1 MAGRD
6 VTAPDRAESLVLGW
20 ARSYT
25 RGLDDQAR
33 QRRLAE
39 LASDCHEQ
47 RRWGGE
53 VGASPVAVATSM
65 VARTLAG
72 IPADL
77 LWRQGQIAA
86 SRDRSPNPGGRS
98 MGRWIKDNWWV
109 ALAGLLG
116 AFEVVLGVGLPFED
130 RTVGALVG
138 GIVIALLGIS
148 MLAGIVIRRRNRRI
162 GGVLIAV
169 GTLPTF
175 PFFWTVV
182 LPLLGLAVM
191 IPAMMD
197 AADAAATGQ
206 LPAGSDTADG
216 VRQDLVLVVALV
228 GLAAGIVAS
237 LVIGTQTAAAALC
250 APPLAL
256 VIARLA
262 QHRLPMPTPLTRLAL
277 TAFLTGAAH
286 AVLLAVAVLL
296 GDGSV
301 DLGQPIAVLTG
312 AAVTAIGTVGL
323 VAWVV
328 GMLTT
333 RDRARPA

>member
-1 MAGRD
+1 
-6 VTAPDRAESLVLGW
+6 VTASDRAEDLVLGW
-20 ARSYT
+20 ARTYT
-25 RGLDDQAR
+25 HGLDDDAR
-33 QRRLAE
+33 DRRLAE

-53 VGASPVAVATSM
+53 VGASPAAVATSM

-72 IPADL
+72 MPADL

-86 SRDRSPNPGGRS
+86 SRDRSPNPGGRP
-98 MGRWIKDNWWV
+98 MGRWIRDNWWV
-109 ALAGLLG
+109 ALA
-116 AFEVVLGVGLPFED
+116 AVLGVLVTALGVALPFED
-130 RTVGALVG
+130 RTVGAVLG
-138 GIVIALLGIS
+138 GIVITLFGIG

-162 GGVLIAV
+162 GGMLIAV

-191 IPAMMD
+191 IPALMD
-197 AADAAATGQ
+197 AADATATGH
-206 LPAGSDTADG
+206 LPAAGENRADPVVVTA
-216 VRQDLVLVVALV
+216 LLA
-228 GLAAGIVAS
+228 LAAAIVAS

-256 VIARLA
+256 FLARLV
-262 QHRLPMPTPLTRLAL
+262 QRRMPMPTRLTRVGLL
-277 TAFLTGAAH
+277 AFLTGVAH
-286 AVLLAVAVLL
+286 TVLLAMAVVL
-296 GDGSV
+296 GDPSV
-301 DLGQPIAVLTG
+301 DLGQPIAVTTG
-312 AAVTAIGTVGL
+312 AAVSAVGVLGL
-323 VAWVV
+323 VGWVV